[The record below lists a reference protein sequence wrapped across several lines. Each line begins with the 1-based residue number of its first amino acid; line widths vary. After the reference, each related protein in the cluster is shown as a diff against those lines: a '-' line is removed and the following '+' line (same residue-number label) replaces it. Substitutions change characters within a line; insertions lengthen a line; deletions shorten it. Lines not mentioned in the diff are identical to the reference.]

1 MEIKVNS
8 RLLVALL
15 FLCPAAGMAQVS
27 DVPTGYRETASDH
40 RLSPAIFYAIAL
52 TESGQSRMTAEFRPW
67 PWTLSIDGEPFFF
80 ASRVEAR
87 TALLEALQR
96 LPGQL
101 GIGLFQ
107 VEFRFHSDR
116 FDSAE
121 EMLDPYENSRVA
133 AEIFSESLD
142 ATEGNVWQAIGLF
155 HSATPDLAEAYRKRV
170 ARRLVDLVGSTG
182 YGG

>member
-1 MEIKVNS
+1 MNS
-8 RLLVALL
+8 RLLVLL
-15 FLCPAAGMAQVS
+15 SLLSPAAGLAQIS
-27 DVPTGYRETASDH
+27 DVPAGYRTTASDH
-40 RLSPAIFYAIAL
+40 HLSPAIFYAIAL
-52 TESGQSRMTAEFRPW
+52 TESGQSRMTAGYRPW

-87 TALLEALQR
+87 TALLKALQR
-96 LPGQL
+96 QPRQL

-107 VEFRFHSDR
+107 VEFRFHFER

-133 AEIFSESLD
+133 AEIFSESL
-142 ATEGNVWQAIGLF
+142 ATTKGNVWQAIGLF

-170 ARRLVDLVGSTG
+170 ARRLVGLVGSTG